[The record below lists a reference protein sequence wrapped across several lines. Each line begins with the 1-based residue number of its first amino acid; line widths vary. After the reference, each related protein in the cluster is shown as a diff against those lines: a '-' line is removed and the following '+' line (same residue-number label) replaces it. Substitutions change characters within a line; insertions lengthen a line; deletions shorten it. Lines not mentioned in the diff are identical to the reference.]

1 MRRYRNSVFGGLLV
15 GMALSLVGAEAAG
28 SDTAIKTWIEG
39 RVMLGARMHHF
50 ELQDRRRRI
59 RGRLENTNIRG
70 NFVGSVW
77 GLDEIQ
83 HYTPR
88 LYLIALP
95 IPYVGAGL
103 TYDQISARTVDWGDE
118 EKSFRASDGDLETWG
133 PTFFIQARWPNATR
147 LTPFAEW
154 GRTKYFADFQEDP
167 DWAAVAPGYR
177 FEVDDTYGT
186 MHALGCEYAI
196 TPNWSVHAYWR
207 RLRGASV
214 AARAYFTPG
223 PRVGRAGAFPIEY
236 DMYALGTAY
245 HF

>member
-1 MRRYRNSVFGGLLV
+1 MRHTNLLAWMLWMVF
-15 GMALSLVGAEAAG
+15 ALPFNHAQAVGAETPIA
-28 SDTAIKTWIEG
+28 TWMEG
-39 RVMLGARMHHF
+39 RLIIGARIHHF
-50 ELQDRRRRI
+50 ELKDTRRRV

-83 HYTPR
+83 HYVPR
-88 LYLIALP
+88 LYVLLLAV
-95 IPYVGAGL
+95 PYVGAGV
-103 TYDQISARTVDWGDE
+103 TFDQVSAETVDWGDE
-118 EKSFRASDGDLETWG
+118 EKSFRATDGDLETWG
-133 PTFFIQARWPNATR
+133 PTFFVQARWPNASR
-147 LTPFAEW
+147 FTPFAEW
-154 GRTKYFADFQEDP
+154 GRTKYFADFKEDP

-236 DMYALGTAY
+236 DMYALGTSY